1 MSLVVG
7 FNGDYFQVWCC
18 DGLMIQRHG
27 DSFAPSHYMTKK
39 IHRLPNINALC
50 GWVGE
55 KYDADLIL
63 KQMCAFPTDS
73 IEKLL
78 KHASDECWRINQLSN
93 SFSRRND
100 HFFCP
105 TGLLLGGYLMGERFL
120 AAITP
125 DRCVQLKMRFAAI
138 GAGAN
143 IAAKC
148 LSEVSSHL
156 LSPGDAFAVSVG
168 SIVQASHESE
178 FVGGYIFR
186 FFLTREILVE
196 LPIVKLG
203 NR

>member
-7 FNGDYFQVWCC
+7 FNGDSFQVWCC
-18 DGLMIQRHG
+18 DGLTIQRHG
-27 DSFAPSHYMTKK
+27 DFFAPSHYMTKK
-39 IHRLPNINALC
+39 IHRLPHINVLC
-50 GWVGE
+50 GWVGG

-63 KQMCAFPTDS
+63 KQICALPADS
-73 IEKLL
+73 VKKLL
-78 KHASDECWRINQLSN
+78 KHAADECLRINQLSN
-93 SFSRRND
+93 SFSMRNA

-120 AAITP
+120 ATITP
-125 DRCVQLKMRFAAI
+125 EGCVQPKMRFAAI

-148 LSEVSSHL
+148 LSEVSSHPLSLDNACAL
-156 LSPGDAFAVSVG
+156 LIDSM
-168 SIVQASHESE
+168 VQASHGSE
-178 FVGGYIFR
+178 FVGGYVFR
-186 FFLTREILVE
+186 FVLTPGILVE